1 MGRDAV
7 HLPGI
12 GYRGSESLPGRR
24 LSPSNRYCLCKISN
38 YALHRDLPSCTGC
51 CKLVD
56 FNGFLIPNWEKEGIE
71 NLGGEGN
78 KFVEME
84 G

>member
-12 GYRGSESLPGRR
+12 QGIGIVAR

-56 FNGFLIPNWEKEGIE
+56 SNGFLIPNWEKEGIE